1 MIITVL
7 GANGQTGVELVRQV
21 IEAGHTVHAVV
32 RRAGSLPPRA
42 GLEVFVGDVTDP
54 AVVAKASQAADAIV
68 SALGSLKTPLMT
80 PAVRAVIEASEST
93 GVKRFVLMS
102 AYVVLR
108 DRLRPGL
115 KLASRLSMKMAI
127 EDKTASEA
135 LLRSSELNWTIAYVS
150 TLTDR
155 PGTGRVR
162 EVAPAE
168 RLGLRHR
175 ISRADSAAWMVESV
189 GLERYFRTGAVLVN
203 DRVPRPVSHRPDRRV
218 PASRSLRWYS

>member
-7 GANGQTGVELVRQV
+7 GANGQTGVEVVQQV
-21 IEAGHTVHAVV
+21 IAAGHSVHALV
-32 RRAGSLPPRA
+32 RRAESLPPGP

-54 AVVAKASQAADAIV
+54 AVIAEASRGTDAIV
-68 SALGSLKTPLMT
+68 SALGSLKTPLMM

-93 GVKRFVLMS
+93 GVTRFVLMS

-108 DRLRPGL
+108 DRLLPGL
-115 KLASRLSMKMAI
+115 KLASHLGMRMAI
-127 EDKTASEA
+127 EDKTSSET
-135 LLRSSELNWTIAYVS
+135 LLRGSDLNWTIAYVS

-162 EVAPAE
+162 EVPPAE

-175 ISRADSAAWMVESV
+175 ISRADSAAWMLKSFCRKE
-189 GLERYFRTGAVLVN
+189 YFRAGVVL
-203 DRVPRPVSHRPDRRV
+203 
-218 PASRSLRWYS
+218 AQ